1 MRSDEALLLDM
12 LIAARRIQ
20 RFTDG
25 MTLNDFNHSEVVQSA
40 VLREIQVI
48 GEAGRRVSDVTRVRY
63 VNVPW
68 AAIAGMR
75 NRIIHEYFNIDLR
88 MVWDTV
94 QQDIPLLIAQLEQIV
109 PADRGDTSD

>member
-48 GEAGRRVSDVTRVRY
+48 GEAGRRVSDVTRARHVH
-63 VNVPW
+63 VPW
-68 AAIAGMR
+68 AAISECETGLSMS
-75 NRIIHEYFNIDLR
+75 
-88 MVWDTV
+88 TST
-94 QQDIPLLIAQLEQIV
+94 LICEWCGTLSS
-109 PADRGDTSD
+109 RTFHH